1 MTWKEEYKSRVTSAE
16 DALKAIRSG
25 DRVVIP
31 IGCNPQALGDTLVGR
46 MDELDGVELAHTA
59 TGWPYI
65 WLQPGMAG
73 SFNIIHEHWASPLA
87 SEALK
92 ARHHDFLP
100 APFSLRF
107 KGGESGRSPSEGRD
121 PDVVMVQVTPPDE
134 NGMVNLGPHLWNQ
147 KEYIARARCA
157 LAEVSNRI
165 PRCEGD
171 TELPVDAFTHF
182 VEFDSPS
189 LAARHLRPGP
199 AVQAIAKYVGEL
211 VRDGDT
217 LQIGGGS
224 TSFGVAYCKPFDDKH
239 DLGWHAEITPSPIVR
254 LVRDGVMTGARK
266 TVDQGKAVS
275 CGIVGDE
282 EDWSFLQGNPAIELQ
297 SCSYV
302 LDPRNVA
309 GNDNMVAIN
318 AALMVDLTGQ
328 IASESLGPTMIS
340 GTGGLLEVVIGT
352 LWSKGG
358 RSITVLPS
366 TNPIPD
372 DSSRAESDPG
382 SNPALDH
389 DQQQT
394 ATRIVPMLPEGTVVS
409 VPRLLADIVVT
420 EHGVA
425 RLMGKSIRERAD
437 ELIAIA
443 DPAHRA
449 ELKAAA
455 QRLFYP

>member
-1 MTWKEEYKSRVTSAE
+1 MTWQEEYKTRLTSAE

-31 IGCNPQALGDTLVGR
+31 IGCNPQALGDTLAGR
-46 MDELDGVELAHTA
+46 MDELSGVELAHTA

-65 WLQPGMAG
+65 WLQPDLAG
-73 SFNIIHEHWASPLA
+73 QFNVIHEHWASPLA
-87 SEALK
+87 SEALR
-92 ARHHDFLP
+92 ARQHDFLP

-107 KGGESGRSPSEGRD
+107 KGAEPGRTSSEERA

-147 KEYIARARCA
+147 KEYIARARCT

-165 PRCEGD
+165 PRCQGD
-171 TELPVDAFTHF
+171 TNLPVDAFTHF

-199 AVQAIAKYVGEL
+199 AVQAIAEYVGEL

-224 TSFGVAYCKPFDDKH
+224 TSFGVAYCKPFDDKS

-254 LVRDGVMTGARK
+254 LVREGIMTGKRK

-282 EDWSFLQGNPAIELQ
+282 EDWSFLMGNPAFELQ
-297 SCSYV
+297 NCSYV

-309 GNDNMVAIN
+309 ANDNMVAIN
-318 AALMVDLTGQ
+318 AALMMDLTGQ

-340 GTGGLLEVVIGT
+340 GTGGLLEMVIGT

-366 TNPIPD
+366 TNPGPAGNLFPD
-372 DSSRAESDPG
+372 G
-382 SNPALDH
+382 N
-389 DQQQT
+389 QQKT
-394 ATRIVPMLPEGTVVS
+394 ATRIVPLLPEGTVVS

-425 RLMGKSIRERAD
+425 RLMGKSTRERAH

-443 DPAHRA
+443 DPAHRDG
-449 ELKAAA
+449 LKAAA